1 MQSFR
6 KCYRRKKSIKER
18 MIKYFQSQN
27 VQQLMTVFYKFIGD
41 LINIITS
48 NLCLLFVPQKEYT
61 LSTLPIIVLSINTTT
76 LITFLYLCLYE
87 IKREVWLIKHFD
99 YSKRYDSLHLNK
111 YSVMYPELFDVLIS
125 LNYRYYKV
133 YYITRIISMTNFCI
147 SFGYI
152 IYFNYLDYKTITTL
166 FINLWFCW
174 SKLSTGLCISK
185 QSIENNVGYS
195 YYNTQNMSFNRID
208 PQFKL
213 HESNSN
219 TNAQGSLN
227 EETYM

>member
-1 MQSFR
+1 
-6 KCYRRKKSIKER
+6 
-18 MIKYFQSQN
+18 
-27 VQQLMTVFYKFIGD
+27 
-41 LINIITS
+41 
-48 NLCLLFVPQKEYT
+48 
-61 LSTLPIIVLSINTTT
+61 
-76 LITFLYLCLYE
+76 
-87 IKREVWLIKHFD
+87 
-99 YSKRYDSLHLNK
+99 
-111 YSVMYPELFDVLIS
+111 
-125 LNYRYYKV
+125 
-133 YYITRIISMTNFCI
+133 MTNFCI

-185 QSIENNVGYS
+185 QSIENNV
-195 YYNTQNMSFNRID
+195 NRID